1 MSADAKQAEVAFLRA
16 EMEQNRKYIFE
27 RPIAVVVGAVAAAAT
42 LAGGDKTFQGFDLL
56 PTVFTVVLG
65 FNLWFTHN
73 RLQSTARI
81 VSYLQVFHPGDGT
94 RLWMGWEAELHEF
107 RRIQPERRR
116 FYDGIWAFHI
126 LAAVA
131 STGLILVQI
140 YPDPDNL
147 LGAGLVQQVAVGVDV
162 AAVFGLL
169 FLAGKLRPSTVRHT
183 IEQTRGVWEQIR
195 QQQTARAAAPP
206 FLAELS

>member
-56 PTVFTVVLG
+56 PTVFTVVKD
-65 FNLWFTHN
+65 
-73 RLQSTARI
+73 LQSTARI